1 MSKSRF
7 RIGQWVRVVG
17 PNLVSIEVG
26 SVGKVIAT
34 RGRGYMAYVLFDD
47 ELSYGLLAASLKL
60 LKGREK
66 AIALAAK
73 ALGVKP

>member
-1 MSKSRF
+1 MSRF

-47 ELSYGLLAASLKL
+47 ELSYGLLAASLEL

-66 AIALAAK
+66 AIALAAR